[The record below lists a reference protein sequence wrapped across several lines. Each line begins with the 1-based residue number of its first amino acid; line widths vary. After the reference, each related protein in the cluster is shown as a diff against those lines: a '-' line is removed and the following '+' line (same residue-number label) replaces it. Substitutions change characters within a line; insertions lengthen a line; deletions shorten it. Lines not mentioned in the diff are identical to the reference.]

1 MDTYMVACLDRGI
14 LLSNKKEFTAD
25 GCIIMGTSLQG
36 YRQKKNPDIKSE
48 LYYSINK
55 MFWQSQNGKYKNK
68 TEQW

>member
-55 MFWQSQNGKYKNK
+55 L
-68 TEQW
+68 